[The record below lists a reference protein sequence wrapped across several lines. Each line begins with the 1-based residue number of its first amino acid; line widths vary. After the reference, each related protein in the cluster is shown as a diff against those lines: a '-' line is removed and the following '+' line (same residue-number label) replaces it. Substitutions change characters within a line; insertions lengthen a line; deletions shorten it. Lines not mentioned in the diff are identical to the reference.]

1 MDAKFQKDMERRYEK
16 DLDVL
21 IYMVT
26 AKEESDLFSRE
37 KGTLLYSLE
46 SEEIDLKNLE
56 ARA

>member
-1 MDAKFQKDMERRYEK
+1 MDGRMQKEMMRKYEK

-21 IYMVT
+21 ISMVT

-46 SEEIDLKNLE
+46 AEEIDLKNLE